1 MVTNI
6 DLILSSILT
15 ANIMVASIIPFPNN
29 IISLL
34 AIIVSMALLVLRN
47 KEDISNNERLKGA

>member
-15 ANIMVASIIPFPNN
+15 ANIMVASIIQFPNN

-47 KEDISNNERLKGA
+47 KEDNFNNERLKGA

>member
-15 ANIMVASIIPFPNN
+15 ANIMVASIITFPNN

-47 KEDISNNERLKGA
+47 KEDISITRD

>member
-15 ANIMVASIIPFPNN
+15 ANIIVASIITFPNN

-34 AIIVSMALLVLRN
+34 AIIVSMVLLVLRN
-47 KEDISNNERLKGA
+47 KEDNFNNERLKGV